1 MTPPG
6 RRIMAKATSQTQT
19 GQGTTPAPGVAET
32 RAAIKAFHVTRRW
45 PHRGSWLVSVATPFL
60 PLVLIL
66 LTWSIL
72 PAPDVTPASPADAVA
87 ENTGPDADGVS
98 TGQAAEDGEGGG
110 DRLATGDGNPQEE
123 SADED
128 PPALPPGRQQFED
141 RATELID
148 RGFPTAELNELSPA
162 DIFATVD
169 AMRGYTPPADPDPSP
184 SPADRLDLYVID
196 LRFTTAAMVMVVISL
211 TTLVAQARTIRES
224 TRRYWNR
231 LPEGA
236 PAKEREQ
243 AFLRRGTRVPNELD
257 LFLWLVVAAIVA
269 TAALQLVPD
278 VWSWLPQPDRSDDT
292 VAALPVLASREIAWL
307 LAALVA
313 GVIAVSTFGISITDR
328 NYPPQAQAAK
338 LKDALD
344 EAHPK
349 TLAAVAKAEGRATA
363 RPRITTTANIKQMVD
378 AWPDDASLP
387 PKGVDKVP
395 VNHTLTPREVVAII
409 NDLARALLLVLVV
422 GLITLS
428 LGLDV
433 LEARLDLGET
443 LSTSIAAAHDMWV
456 IVLGVFLS
464 LMYAAIYVT
473 AISRLN
479 PYVEAE
485 DALKDTPSSKPSGWR
500 FDLGQTGA
508 DLNKTI
514 LVPRKAESTLAD
526 FPPSLEHHLGANE
539 KKMRIMLEAT
549 RYGGGF
555 HLTLKE
561 GLSGQI
567 RTVLGFIAPAAT
579 AALLQVV

>member
-1 MTPPG
+1 
-6 RRIMAKATSQTQT
+6 
-19 GQGTTPAPGVAET
+19 
-32 RAAIKAFHVTRRW
+32 
-45 PHRGSWLVSVATPFL
+45 
-60 PLVLIL
+60 
-66 LTWSIL
+66 
-72 PAPDVTPASPADAVA
+72 
-87 ENTGPDADGVS
+87 
-98 TGQAAEDGEGGG
+98 
-110 DRLATGDGNPQEE
+110 LATGDGNPQEE

-363 RPRITTTANIKQMVD
+363 RPRITPAAKVTDGDPAVVQSMLDLIPE
-378 AWPDDASLP
+378 AWKAM
-387 PKGVDKVP
+387 
-395 VNHTLTPREVVAII
+395 TPRTGILPVESGMTPRQIVDII
-409 NDLARALLLVLVV
+409 NTFVRPLVV
-422 GLITLS
+422 ILILS
-428 LGLDV
+428 LVCLSLYLDT
-433 LEARLDLGET
+433 LEAGRSWPEE
-443 LSTSIAAAHDMWV
+443 IAAAHDYWIVVLGALCSAVVAAVYLPALSRLSLYAEAADDLPKSGADPGWRIERGTEAEQGTRV
-456 IVLGVFLS
+456 IVKRSSPARSG
-464 LMYAAIYVT
+464 Y
-473 AISRLN
+473 
-479 PYVEAE
+479 P
-485 DALKDTPSSKPSGWR
+485 KD
-500 FDLGQTGA
+500 
-508 DLNKTI
+508 
-514 LVPRKAESTLAD
+514 
-526 FPPSLEHHLGANE
+526 LERYLGASRE
-539 KKMRIMLEAT
+539 KMRILLHT
-549 RYGGGF
+549 RHFAGGF
-555 HLTLKE
+555 HILLKQDLGKQIQTVA
-561 GLSGQI
+561 GL
-567 RTVLGFIAPAAT
+567 LAPT
-579 AALLQVV
+579 AAGAILKLI